1 MEFELSILF
10 QILIM
15 TDLEKQLQRELK
27 KNKKLEERFML
38 LAKDKAVLQ
47 KKLETLQLAFDS
59 R

>member
-1 MEFELSILF
+1 
-10 QILIM
+10 M
-15 TDLEKQLQRELK
+15 TDMEKQLQRELK

-47 KKLETLQLAFDS
+47 KRLETLQLAFDS